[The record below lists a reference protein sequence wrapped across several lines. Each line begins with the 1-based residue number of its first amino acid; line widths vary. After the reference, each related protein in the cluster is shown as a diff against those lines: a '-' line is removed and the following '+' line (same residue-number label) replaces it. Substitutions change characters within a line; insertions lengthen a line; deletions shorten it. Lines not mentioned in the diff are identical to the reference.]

1 MDILVNL
8 EKLNSHVKKVLVPF
22 SQAMI
27 ALHGDNLKSI
37 SLYGSA
43 VGEDFIPKKSNVN
56 LLLVMERIDPPDLK
70 MSLKLIK
77 QGRKKGIIPLLF
89 TIEHIKSSTDTFPV
103 EFLEMKEN
111 YVLIYGKDILD
122 ELEVNSRNVR
132 HQCEQ
137 QLKGGLIRLYQVYLE
152 IGMREKRIRAL
163 LINSLTSFIP
173 IFRSLL
179 RLKRKALPVKKRDI
193 ISDLEREFTVN
204 GGIFLKVLEMKEG
217 KKVKDNLEKLFGD
230 YLEEVEKLCI
240 ISDRMEVQ

>member
-27 ALHGDNLKSI
+27 ALQGDNLKSI

-43 VGEDFIPKKSNVN
+43 VGEDFIPKRSNIN
-56 LLLVMERIDPPDLK
+56 LLLVMGRIDPPDLK
-70 MSLKLIK
+70 MSLKLIN
-77 QGRKKGIIPLLF
+77 QARKKGIVPLLL
-89 TIEHIKSSTDTFPV
+89 TVQHVKSSTDTFPV

-111 YVLIYGKDILD
+111 YILIYGKDILG
-122 ELEVNSRNVR
+122 ELEVDSRNIR

-152 IGMREKRIRAL
+152 IGMRKKRIRSL

-173 IFRSLL
+173 VFRSLL
-179 RLKRKALPVKKRDI
+179 RLKGKVLPVKKRDV
-193 ISDLEREFTVN
+193 ISDLEREFAVN
-204 GGIFLKVLEMKEG
+204 SGIFLKVLQMKEG
-217 KKVKDNLEKLFGD
+217 RKVEDNLEKLFGD

-240 ISDRMEVQ
+240 ICDRMEV

>member
-8 EKLNSHVKKVLVPF
+8 EKLNSHVRKVLVPF

-43 VGEDFIPKKSNVN
+43 VGEDFIPKKSNIN

-70 MSLKLIK
+70 KSLKLIN
-77 QGRKKGIIPLLF
+77 QGRKKGIIPLLL
-89 TIEHIKSSTDTFPV
+89 TVEHMKSSTDTFPI

-111 YVLIYGKDILD
+111 YILIYGKDILD

-132 HQCEQ
+132 LQCEQ

-179 RLKRKALPVKKRDI
+179 RLKGKALPVKKRDI
-193 ISDLEREFTVN
+193 ISDLEKEFTVN
-204 GGIFLKVLEMKEG
+204 GALFLKVLQMKEG
-217 KKVKDNLEKLFGD
+217 KKVEDNLEKLFGD

-240 ISDRMEVQ
+240 ICDRMEV